1 MSKDTIQYLPYKNL
15 PDYSSLFLDYISEN
29 EKVLKFYSGN
39 PFQEENWIRIV
50 SQHCSMNQDRSSLTS
65 ILTRQNKRFGNY
77 EFVQRQIDCL
87 NDSFT
92 KVIITG
98 QQAGIFGGPLYTIYK
113 AITAIQL
120 AQSINEKG
128 IPCVAIFWME
138 TNDHDFRE
146 IQSIGLLNNDN
157 TPVRIT
163 YNDPEIIESTPVGNI
178 QISSRW
184 GQFFHELRS
193 VTRENEFTADI
204 FSLINETYQP
214 GRKFGEA
221 FAFFMQR
228 LFAPYGLILFDPMDA
243 AVSPLTKSLIHRILD
258 SEPQITAE
266 VSDVTRQLLQ
276 QGYHA
281 QVKIPENSAH
291 LFYNDN
297 GRRLLLK
304 RNSVWKYGETSASQ
318 GEIGELADNFPE
330 RFSPTVLT
338 RSIFQDYLFPTIG
351 YVAGP
356 SEIAYWAQIKPLYAL
371 LDMSMPLVYPRAS
384 ITLLEPKIAGLIEEY
399 QLPMSQLLSGSE
411 KFIREIMHR
420 IVPESGET
428 TFNNFRED
436 ITTFCE
442 QLFKMTEQVDKTLNG
457 AVTTMR
463 EKTLFQVNKLQEK
476 YDKALEKKH
485 TNVVEQ
491 LKRITTNLLPQGK
504 LQERELNICSFFF
517 RHGIELI
524 PQLMQTIPLSTSQHL
539 LISL

>member
-1 MSKDTIQYLPYKNL
+1 MLKDNIQYLPYQNL
-15 PDYSSLFLDYISEN
+15 PNFSPFFWDYVAGN
-29 EKVLKFYSGN
+29 EKALQFYNGN
-39 PFQEENWIRIV
+39 PFREEDWARIV
-50 SQHCSMNQDRSSLTS
+50 SQRFVQNRDRSSLAG
-65 ILTRQNKRFGNY
+65 ILSRQNNLFGYN
-77 EFVQRQIDCL
+77 ELQQRQIDRL
-87 NDSFT
+87 KDSST
-92 KVIITG
+92 VVIITG
-98 QQAGIFGGPLYTIYK
+98 QQAGIFSGPLYTIYK

-120 AQSINEKG
+120 AQSLDKKG
-128 IPCVAIFWME
+128 IPCVPIFWME

-146 IQSIGLLNNDN
+146 IQTIGLFNNDN
-157 TPVRIT
+157 TPVQIN
-163 YNDPEIIESTPVGNI
+163 YNDPEIIEGTPVGNI

-193 VTRENEFTADI
+193 VIRESEFTSDI
-204 FSLINETYQP
+204 FRLINETYQP

-243 AVSPLTKSLIHRILD
+243 AVSSLTKNLIHRILD
-258 SEPQITAE
+258 TELQITAE
-266 VSDVTRQLLQ
+266 VSEVTQQLLQ

-281 QVKIPENSAH
+281 QVKIPEDSAH

-304 RNSVWKYGETSASQ
+304 RNSVWKYGETSASER
-318 GEIGELADNFPE
+318 EIGELVDNFPE

-338 RSIFQDYLFPTIG
+338 RPIFQDYLFPTIG

-371 LDMSMPLVYPRAS
+371 LDISMPLVYPRAS

-399 QLPMSQLLSGSE
+399 QLSMPQVLSGSE
-411 KFIREIMHR
+411 KLIREIMHR
-420 IVPESGET
+420 IVPESGEG

-442 QLFKMTEQVDKTLNG
+442 QLFKMTEQVDKTLKG
-457 AVTTMR
+457 AVDTMR

-491 LKRITTNLLPQGK
+491 LKRITTHLLPQGK

-524 PQLMQTIPLSTSQHL
+524 PHLMQTIPLNTSQHL